1 MKHRFLRVKNVL
13 VNIFLD
19 FSLAFNTSDKRKIVN
34 CKTRD

>member
-1 MKHRFLRVKNVL
+1 MEHEFLRVKIIL

-19 FSLAFNTSDKRKIVN
+19 FSVAFNTSDKRKILN